1 MTPHVGIIHRNK
13 KLSNRAAAPWDGGGG
28 EKLFGLRD
36 FGFRR
41 LAVTL
46 RCICGAEIRGVEDL
60 FFWAGDGLLQA
71 RCRKPHCRLAK
82 TLTVERVKD
91 RAVIRF
97 SKMFTDYNMLF
108 MGRDLLEKSLEELGR
123 RIARQLPEL
132 NGLKPHTTHQ

>member
-1 MTPHVGIIHRNK
+1 LR
-13 KLSNRAAAPWDGGGG
+13 DGGLGCGG
-28 EKLFGLRD
+28 PFLLGRGRAGPRTGLH
-36 FGFRR
+36 
-41 LAVTL
+41 
-46 RCICGAEIRGVEDL
+46 
-60 FFWAGDGLLQA
+60 A

>member
-1 MTPHVGIIHRNK
+1 M
-13 KLSNRAAAPWDGGGG
+13 
-28 EKLFGLRD
+28 
-36 FGFRR
+36 
-41 LAVTL
+41 AVTL
-46 RCICGAEIRGVEDL
+46 HCVCGTEVWGADDL
-60 FFWAGDGLLQA
+60 FFWAADGLLHA